1 MTILQHSVFYSL
13 LGDGALQAC
22 GVRLLRTR
30 RPGRLVVKSGRAWIT
45 RQGDLDDHVL
55 SAGDAMDLRAHEQIV
70 VEPWEGGTAVRLSW
84 CGAQRRAA
92 FLRGAEALRA
102 GALRWL
108 ARCPPQPATGCWPS
122 RATPRPGPAAP
133 TAPCPASNRGLRP
146 ARSSSPR

>member
-30 RPGRLVVKSGRAWIT
+30 RPGRLMVKSGRAWIT

-70 VEPWEGGTAVRLSW
+70 VEPWEGGTQVRLSW

-108 ARCPPQPATGCWPS
+108 ARWSAAAGDRLLAFARNAAARAS
-122 RATPRPGPAAP
+122 RAHGAM
-133 TAPCPASNRGLRP
+133 PCVESRASSGALQ
-146 ARSSSPR
+146 

>member
-1 MTILQHSVFYSL
+1 MTILQHSVFYPL

-55 SAGDAMDLRAHEQIV
+55 SPGEAVELRADEQVV
-70 VEPWEGGTAVRLSW
+70 VEPWDGGTSVRLAW

-92 FLRGAEALRA
+92 LLRGLDGLRA
-102 GALRWL
+102 RVLRGVAAGSASAGERLLALARNAAASARRAQGSMPGVESSASSGAL
-108 ARCPPQPATGCWPS
+108 Q
-122 RATPRPGPAAP
+122 
-133 TAPCPASNRGLRP
+133 
-146 ARSSSPR
+146 